1 MKNLS
6 VFNHTR
12 RKLRKRSI
20 HSIVCHLTK
29 ILELKVKDLEINF
42 VDEKLI
48 KDINIR
54 YLKHDYS
61 TDIITFNY
69 SQDNSILEGEIF
81 ISLDDAQKNAKKF
94 NVPLENEITRLLI
107 HGVLHLIGYDDRET
121 NDKRVMK
128 RKENK
133 LVKIIWND
141 QLKGTIIY
149 DS

>member
-12 RKLRKRSI
+12 KKLRKRSI
-20 HSIVCHLTK
+20 HRIVC
-29 ILELKVKDLEINF
+29 ELKKTLDLKVEDLEINF

-69 SQDNSILEGEIF
+69 SKDNSILEGEIF
-81 ISLDDAQKNAKKF
+81 ISLDDAEKNAKKF
-94 NVPLENEITRLLI
+94 NVLLENEITRLVI
-107 HGVLHLIGYDDRET
+107 HGVLHLIGYDDIET
-121 NDKRVMK
+121 KAKKVMK
-128 RKENK
+128 REENK
-133 LVKIIWND
+133 LVKNIWND